1 MILNRHPTYEGLD
14 EVPKK
19 KNYRKKTALIR
30 FHCENIKSRKH
41 MWIPKKEIPLKMW
54 MSWDRER

>member
-19 KNYRKKTALIR
+19 KKKITGKETALIR
-30 FHCENIKSRKH
+30 FHCENIKSRKL
-41 MWIPKKEIPLKMW
+41 M
-54 MSWDRER
+54 